1 MKKQRKLGRWFL
13 PSLTLVLLLLT
24 IAFYLPVLVTDQL
37 TKAIAVN
44 LYSFDS
50 LSVKHKASPAFL
62 LFFGKIRDLTI
73 EGSNLEGQYINLSRV
88 FLQVDKLKVSM
99 WDLLVYGRLNI
110 LDSEGRAVLSISQAE
125 LDKYLHRFYIDDQYH
140 SIRLDLLDD
149 GIRISGTLDGREFY
163 LDCVFTVEQNSV
175 LALSP
180 KRMVSTNGSNQN
192 LMNRLGQMA
201 SYSIDLG
208 VFGFPLIIDDASSR
222 DGYLYVF
229 ASVSK

>member
-110 LDSEGRAVLSISQAE
+110 LDSEGRAALSISQAE

-180 KRMVSTNGSNQN
+180 KENGFNKWQQPESHEQTWPNGQLLNRSGSFWISSN
-192 LMNRLGQMA
+192 
-201 SYSIDLG
+201 Y
-208 VFGFPLIIDDASSR
+208 
-222 DGYLYVF
+222 
-229 ASVSK
+229 